1 MKLQRAIGQT
11 SQILL
16 LYVQDATVST
26 GAGLANVVGSTV
38 SYTWFHNNQISV
50 STGTA
55 STAGTTGTYSTSAWV
70 MISSSAALGW
80 YQFGAPDGVFA
91 TGDSV
96 GIHFYVSSGPN
107 AIMAP
112 LPVEIE
118 LVRDNPLQFSSSKV
132 FLAHTSTSPANVVQ
146 IQTSSAATA
155 GNGISLVSTQAL
167 TYTVN
172 VSAWANSTVV
182 ATSSGVVDV
191 NLVNIWNKSAVTSNP
206 GILTVSTQSLVG
218 ITVSTQS
225 LVGITTAANV
235 IQVYSSPVVTSA
247 SGQFL
252 VSTQSLSGIVVST
265 QNLTGITTAANV
277 IQVYSSPVVTSAS
290 GQFRV
295 STQAIDK
302 GGYGVTTNAD
312 KLNYD
317 ITSTYGSAL
326 VTSGAGIL
334 NVSTQTLAGAG
345 SGDII
350 SIYGAP
356 IVTSGAGI
364 LNVSTQKI
372 DKGGYGVTTNAD
384 KGGYGV
390 TTNADKT
397 GYSLT
402 AGERASIMDVIN
414 TTVVGES
421 YRVVSTEASI
431 TQLMYEVLGNL
442 TSFANSGTIRALG
455 SVTSGVVAA
464 TYLYDSTTPSAITR
478 IS

>member
-1 MKLQRAIGQT
+1 M
-11 SQILL
+11 
-16 LYVQDATVST
+16 
-26 GAGLANVVGSTV
+26 
-38 SYTWFHNNQISV
+38 
-50 STGTA
+50 
-55 STAGTTGTYSTSAWV
+55 
-70 MISSSAALGW
+70 
-80 YQFGAPDGVFA
+80 
-91 TGDSV
+91 
-96 GIHFYVSSGPN
+96 
-107 AIMAP
+107 
-112 LPVEIE
+112 
-118 LVRDNPLQFSSSKV
+118 
-132 FLAHTSTSPANVVQ
+132 
-146 IQTSSAATA
+146 
-155 GNGISLVSTQAL
+155 
-167 TYTVN
+167 
-172 VSAWANSTVV
+172 
-182 ATSSGVVDV
+182 
-191 NLVNIWNKSAVTSNP
+191 
-206 GILTVSTQSLVG
+206 G

-326 VTSGAGIL
+326 VTSGSGIL
-334 NVSTQTLAGAG
+334 NVSTQTLGAA
-345 SGDII
+345 SGDLVT
-350 SIYGAP
+350 IYGQP
-356 IVTSGAGI
+356 VVTSGAGI
-364 LNVSTQKI
+364 LRVSTQAI
-372 DKGGYGVTTNAD
+372 D

-397 GYSLT
+397 GYTLT
-402 AGERASIMDVIN
+402 AADKAGIMTVIN
-414 TTVVGES
+414 TTVVAES
-421 YRVVSTEASI
+421 YRVVSTEATI
-431 TQLMYEVLGNL
+431 PQLMYEVLGNL
-442 TSFANSGTIRALG
+442 TSFANSGTIRAMG